1 MPSTVPISP
10 PSFVT
15 KLHNEKT
22 PQNESRGNSMV
33 ISEDKIE
40 KKREKVND
48 INHRKAIDLCFL
60 C

>member
-1 MPSTVPISP
+1 MPSTVPISPP

-40 KKREKVND
+40 KKKG
-48 INHRKAIDLCFL
+48 KSK
-60 C
+60 

>member
-1 MPSTVPISP
+1 MYMPSTVPISP

-22 PQNESRGNSMV
+22 PQNESRGNSIV

-40 KKREKVND
+40 KKGK
-48 INHRKAIDLCFL
+48 K
-60 C
+60 